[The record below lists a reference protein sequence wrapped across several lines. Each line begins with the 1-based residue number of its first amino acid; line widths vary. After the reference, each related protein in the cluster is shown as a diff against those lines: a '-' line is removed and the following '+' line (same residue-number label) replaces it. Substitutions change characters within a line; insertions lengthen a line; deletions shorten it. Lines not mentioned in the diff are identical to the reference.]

1 MKKNTLTQLD
11 EIRLILKDGT
21 DYGYS
26 IFRKYLAR
34 FGPIY
39 AVRVSNLLHI
49 GEKKGLFVVSKKK
62 DKNKKMRVYWR
73 LK

>member
-1 MKKNTLTQLD
+1 MKHTSTQL
-11 EIRLILKDGT
+11 EEVGIILKDGT

-26 IFRKYLAR
+26 IFRKYLSR

-49 GEKKGLFVVSKKK
+49 GEKKGIFVRSKKQ
-62 DKNKKMRVYWR
+62 DKKKKMRVYWR